1 MLLYIKVS
9 EPHDRV
15 SCIQCGRRRLSIC
28 GSPSMHANSGP
39 PDEPAGE
46 TIRDGKLQTWLQV
59 PGEEPLLVV
68 DQQNMGWRVYNNVSI
83 DTLYFSVFYGGSSE
97 RFRAQKDEVCL
108 LNFYFLVSQH
118 DRVV

>member
-1 MLLYIKVS
+1 
-9 EPHDRV
+9 
-15 SCIQCGRRRLSIC
+15 
-28 GSPSMHANSGP
+28 MHANSGP